1 MFDRRSNKAE
11 ERRTQFNDRR
21 SSNVV
26 WCDTD
31 ITKERRNQLNK
42 QQSAILWFTGLS
54 GSGKSTIANAVEEYL
69 HRHSIRTYILDGDNV
84 RHGLNGD
91 LGFSDEDRKENIRRI
106 GEVSKLFI
114 DAGVMV
120 LTSFISPFLE
130 DRAFVRNIVHE
141 NEFIEIY
148 IRCPLTVCEKRDVK
162 GLYDKARKGEIK
174 KFTGID
180 SPYEAPDNPEVV
192 IDTSVLSIDDSV
204 GVIVDYLVRNGHFKL
219 NRRENLKRSLL
230 DTLRP
235 RSASSQ
241 VITAKEA

>member
-1 MFDRRSNKAE
+1 MFDRRNNTLE
-11 ERRTQFNDRR
+11 DRRTHDIVDRR

-26 WCDTD
+26 WCQTE
-31 ITKERRNQLNK
+31 ITKERRNTLNK
-42 QQSAILWFTGLS
+42 QESAILWFTGLS

-120 LTSFISPFLE
+120 LTSFISPFVE
-130 DRAFVRNIVHE
+130 DREFVRNIVHDH
-141 NEFIEIY
+141 EFIEIY
-148 IRCPLTVCEKRDVK
+148 VKCPLDVCESRDVK
-162 GLYDKARKGEIK
+162 GLYQKARKGEIK

-180 SPYEAPDNPEVV
+180 SPYEQPVNPEVV
-192 IDTSVLSIDDSV
+192 IDTAELSIDECV
-204 GVIVDYLVRNGHFKL
+204 GVIVDYLVRKDYIKL
-219 NRRENLKRSLL
+219 SRRENIKRGLL
-230 DTLRP
+230 DTLKP
-235 RSASSQ
+235 NKQPVA
-241 VITAKEA
+241 AKEA

>member
-1 MFDRRSNKAE
+1 MFDRRSSTLE
-11 ERRTQFNDRR
+11 DRRKQETVDRR

-26 WCDTD
+26 WCQTD

-120 LTSFISPFLE
+120 LTSFISPFVE
-130 DRAFVRNIVHE
+130 DRRFVRNIVHDH
-141 NEFIEIY
+141 EFIEIY
-148 IRCPLTVCEKRDVK
+148 IDCPLELCEQRDVK
-162 GLYDKARKGEIK
+162 GLYQKARKGEIK

-180 SPYEAPDNPEVV
+180 SPYEKPQNPEVV
-192 IDTSVLSIDDSV
+192 VDTSVLSIDESV
-204 GVIVDYLVRNGHFKL
+204 GVIVDYLVRNDYIKL
-219 NRRENLKRSLL
+219 NRRENIKRSLL
-230 DTLRP
+230 DTIRP
-235 RSASSQ
+235 KNMPTMA
-241 VITAKEA
+241 VKKA

>member
-1 MFDRRSNKAE
+1 MFDRRNNTVE
-11 ERRTQFNDRR
+11 ERRSNQLSDRR

-42 QQSAILWFTGLS
+42 QESAILWFTGLS

-91 LGFSDEDRKENIRRI
+91 LGFSDHDRKENIRRI

-120 LTSFISPFLE
+120 LTSFISPFIE
-130 DRAFVRNIVHE
+130 DRSFVRNIVHE
-141 NEFIEIY
+141 HEFIEIY
-148 IRCPLTVCEKRDVK
+148 IKCPIELCEERDVK
-162 GLYDKARKGEIK
+162 GLYKKARKGEIK
-174 KFTGID
+174 CFTGID
-180 SPYEAPDNPEVV
+180 SPYEKPLNPEIT
-192 IDTSVLSIDDSV
+192 IDSSKLNIDDSV
-204 GVIVDYLVRNGHFKL
+204 AEIVNYLVRKNYIKL
-219 NRRENLKRSLL
+219 NRRENIKRTLI
-230 DTLRP
+230 DTLKP
-235 RSASSQ
+235 RSQQQLNTKKA
-241 VITAKEA
+241 

>member
-1 MFDRRSNKAE
+1 MFDRRSNTIE
-11 ERRTQFNDRR
+11 DRRDQEVIDRR

-26 WCDTD
+26 WCQTD

-42 QQSAILWFTGLS
+42 QKSAILWFTGLS

-91 LGFSDEDRKENIRRI
+91 LGFSDADRKENIRRI

-120 LTSFISPFLE
+120 LTSFISPFIE

-141 NEFIEIY
+141 QEFIEVF
-148 IRCPLTVCEKRDVK
+148 IRCPLNLCEQRDVK
-162 GLYDKARKGEIK
+162 GLYQKARKGEIK

-180 SPYEAPDNPEVV
+180 SPYENPENPEIV
-192 IDTSVLSIDDSV
+192 IDTSVLTIEDSV
-204 GVIVDYLVRNGHFKL
+204 ATIVEYLVRNNYIKL
-219 NRRENLKRSLL
+219 NRRENIKRSLL
-230 DTLRP
+230 DSLKP
-235 RSASSQ
+235 RNLKPAQ
-241 VITAKEA
+241 TKEA